1 MMVIRRRRKAGSLKL
16 VRKSKSFNQ
25 ETLTRSFKEK
35 KDNCLKFRDFR
46 IDLFVISDVI
56 VIATGSFNG
65 KQLTFTFTTIGRVAK
80 MMKASTKDLTLDK
93 LSRQRLDGL
102 SQQRILTLDGLSG
115 QIILTLDVLS
125 RQSI

>member
-56 VIATGSFNG
+56 VIAAGSFNG

-80 MMKASTKDLTLDK
+80 MMKASTKDLTLD
-93 LSRQRLDGL
+93 GL
-102 SQQRILTLDGLSG
+102 FDKGFDSG
-115 QIILTLDVLS
+115 
-125 RQSI
+125 